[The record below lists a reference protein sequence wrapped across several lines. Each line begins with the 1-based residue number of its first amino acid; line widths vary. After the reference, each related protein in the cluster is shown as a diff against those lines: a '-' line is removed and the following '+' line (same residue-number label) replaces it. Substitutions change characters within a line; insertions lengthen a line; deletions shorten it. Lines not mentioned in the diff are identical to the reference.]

1 MWKTGDY
8 NYTTNALNQYIAS
21 NGQELTYDFDGN
33 MLTRDGW
40 TQTWDS
46 ENRII
51 QTVKG
56 NTKLEFSY
64 DYMGRR
70 IEKKVFENNILIS
83 HYRFVYDNYKLV
95 EELDALNENSV
106 LKQYVWQPSFLG
118 VDVPLIMF
126 FENSTYYYFFDANKN
141 ITVQCRPIIL

>member
-1 MWKTGDY
+1 MPRGITNSLSKLQKGRPHAKHVDVTFSVSVDMWKTGDY

-95 EELDALNENSV
+95 EELDALNES
-106 LKQYVWQPSFLG
+106 KCPAF
-118 VDVPLIMF
+118 
-126 FENSTYYYFFDANKN
+126 
-141 ITVQCRPIIL
+141 R